1 MTMTEPNYAIIS
13 DQLAGGIG
21 GAENLLWLAMDLL
34 PQADVYTTVI
44 RPEII
49 PSPYNKRVI
58 TPTWI
63 QKLPNAGKLY
73 KAYLPLMPLAVEM
86 LDLQAYDVVLSMNH
100 SMAKG
105 VVVRPDA
112 THVCYCHSPARY
124 IWDMFWTYSEMNQFS
139 PFKHFVVAALSSY
152 LRMWDVTSAQRVDH
166 FLANSSITKQRI
178 ETYYNRPA
186 EILHPGCDTKKF
198 QNLGTDDYYLM
209 VGRLVAYKGF
219 DLAVE
224 VFNQLKLPLKIA
236 GSGPE
241 LEALRAKAGPTVEI
255 LGRVDDATLKT
266 LVGRCKGFIFPGKED
281 FGIVMVEAQA
291 AGKPVIALSAGGA
304 IDIVKHGETGWLTPE
319 YTVEAFKTAVL
330 EANQQTW
337 HIETIAQHAEKFSIE
352 NFQTRLK
359 EILDNPAAVKS
370 RKYLTL

>member
-1 MTMTEPNYAIIS
+1 MSNIQTNYAIIS

-21 GAENLLWLAMDLL
+21 GAENLLWLAMDLF
-34 PQADVYTTVI
+34 PQAAVYTTVI
-44 RPEII
+44 RSEII

-63 QKLPNAGKLY
+63 QNLPNAAKWY
-73 KAYLPLMPLAVEM
+73 KGYLPLMPLAIEM
-86 LDLQAYDVVLSMNH
+86 LDLQAYDVVLSMHH

-105 VVVRPDA
+105 VIVRPDA
-112 THVCYCHSPARY
+112 LHVCYCNSPARY

-139 PFKHFVVAALSSY
+139 PLKHFAVAALSSY
-152 LRMWDVTSAQRVDH
+152 LRMWDVSSAQRVDH

-186 EILHPGCDTKKF
+186 EILYPGCDTKKF
-198 QNLGTDDYYLM
+198 DNLGTDDYYLM

-219 DLAVE
+219 DLAVD

-304 IDIVKHGETGWLTPE
+304 IDIVKHGETGWLAPE
-319 YTVEAFKTAVL
+319 YTVEAFKKAVL
-330 EANQQTW
+330 EANEQPW
-337 HIETIAQHAEKFSIE
+337 HSEAIANHAEQFSIE
-352 NFQTRLK
+352 NFQKRLK
-359 EILDNPAAVKS
+359 EILENPATYKK
-370 RKYLTL
+370 RTNLTF

>member
-1 MTMTEPNYAIIS
+1 MITSQLNYAIIS

-21 GAENLLWLAMDLL
+21 GAENLLWLAMDLY
-34 PQADVYTTVI
+34 PQAAVYTTVI

-49 PSPYNKRVI
+49 PAPYNQRTI

-63 QKLPNAGKLY
+63 QKLPKAGKLY

-86 LDLQAYDVVLSMNH
+86 LNLQQYDVVLSMNH

-139 PFKHFVVAALSSY
+139 PIKHLIVAALSNY
-152 LRMWDVTSAQRVDH
+152 LRMWDVTSAQRVDY

-186 EILHPGCDTKKF
+186 EILYPGCDTNKF
-198 QNLGTDDYYLM
+198 EHLGTDDYYLM

-219 DLAVE
+219 DLAVD
-224 VFNQLKLPLKIA
+224 VFNELKLPLKIA

-266 LVGRCKGFIFPGKED
+266 LMGNCKGFIFPGKED
-281 FGIVMVEAQA
+281 FGIAMVEAQA
-291 AGKPVIALSAGGA
+291 AGKPVIALAAGGA
-304 IDIVKHGETGWLTPE
+304 LDIVKHGETGWLAPS

-330 EANQQTW
+330 EANQQPW
-337 HIETIAQHAEKFSIE
+337 HVETIAQHAETFSIA
-352 NFQTRLK
+352 NFQSRLK
-359 EILDNPAAVKS
+359 ELLDNPASIKNRKS
-370 RKYLTL
+370 LVV